1 MEPNDFEE
9 LLRIQ
14 RMMASR
20 IVEES
25 TTDAKIKL
33 YNLISNITTGKKK
46 RIPLEQIII
55 VAEEEGFTEREVMRI
70 LEELKADH
78 MVSEPEEGFIMIA

>member
-9 LLRIQ
+9 LLKIQ
-14 RMMASR
+14 RTMASR

-33 YNLISNITTGKKK
+33 YNLISSITTGKKK

-55 VAEEEGFTEREVMRI
+55 VAEEEGFTEREVMRT
-70 LEELKADH
+70 LDELKADN
-78 MVSEPEEGFIMIA
+78 MVSEPEEGFITIA